1 MSGEKRGEEVKLY
14 GALMTLSFI
23 WGLSFV
29 FIELLIPAV
38 GIGGTVFLRCIAGA
52 AVLLPIFLYRWWKGN
67 RPAVLPWKRLIV
79 VGLFNA
85 GLPWG
90 LIALSQTSLTSN
102 MAAVLNASTPIMT
115 GMIGVLLFSVRLQ
128 WRQWGGIIIGFA
140 GIILLTGFR
149 PGEMA
154 GESFIGVGT
163 MLLAASC
170 YGFVSHFTKRYLQG
184 TDVVLLALAGLLV
197 GGASGA
203 VGMLWMGPD
212 SWEQVGKMGFQTA
225 WAVIGLGC
233 LGSGVAH
240 LLYYYMIEQAGA
252 EFASMVTY
260 LVPVTALIWGS
271 VLLGEPVTP
280 NLIYGLL
287 MIFAGVY
294 LSTKKKSHRNRLPAV
309 KAG

>member
-1 MSGEKRGEEVKLY
+1 MKLY
-14 GALMTLSFI
+14 GALMALSLI

-29 FIELLIPAV
+29 FIEVLIPVAGV
-38 GIGGTVFLRCIAGA
+38 WGTVFLRCMAGA
-52 AVLLPIFLYRWWKGN
+52 AVLLPLFLYRWWKGK

-102 MAAVLNASTPIMT
+102 MAAVLNASTPILT
-115 GMIGVLLFSVRLQ
+115 GVAGFLLFSVRLH
-128 WRQWGGIIIGFA
+128 WRQWGGIMIGFA

-149 PGEMA
+149 PGEIT
-154 GESFIGVGT
+154 GERFIGVGT

-197 GGASGA
+197 GAASGA
-203 VGMLWMGPD
+203 LGMFWLDPA
-212 SWEQVGKMGFQTA
+212 SWGNVIDLDLQSIL
-225 WAVIGLGC
+225 AVIGLGC
-233 LGSGVAH
+233 LGSGSAH
-240 LLYYYMIEQAGA
+240 LLYYYMINQAGA

-260 LVPVTALIWGS
+260 LVPVTALIWGR
-271 VLLGEPVTP
+271 VLLGEAVTP

-287 MIFAGVY
+287 TIFAGVY
-294 LSTKKKSHRNRLPAV
+294 LSTKRKGHSQQLPSV